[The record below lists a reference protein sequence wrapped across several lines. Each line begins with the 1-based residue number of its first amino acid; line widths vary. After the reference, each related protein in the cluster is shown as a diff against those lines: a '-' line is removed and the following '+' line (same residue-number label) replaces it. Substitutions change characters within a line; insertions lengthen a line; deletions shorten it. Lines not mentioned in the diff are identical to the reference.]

1 MSPDVLLQHALIPD
15 WPAPPQV
22 RALVTTRA
30 GGVSRAP
37 YDSLNLG
44 DHVEDDPVAVAGN
57 RELLERA
64 LNRLAPATAPLWLK
78 QVHGVRVVEPPAEPT
93 QRRLWIPEADAATT
107 TQAGVPIAVMTADC
121 LPAFFCDRAGTR
133 VAVAHAGWR
142 GLCDGVLEATA
153 AVFPDPSQ
161 VLVWLGP
168 AIGPASFEVGDEV
181 RAAFM
186 THGPAAAEAFRP
198 VAGKPGTWLGDLY
211 LLARQRLASQGIT
224 AVSGGGLDTVTD
236 SARFY
241 SFRRDQRTGRM
252 ASVIWLAGQG

>member
-15 WPAPPQV
+15 WPSPPQV

-44 DHVEDDPVAVAGN
+44 DHVEDDPVAVSGN

-78 QVHGVRVVEPPAEPT
+78 QVHGLRVVEPPAEPT
-93 QRRLWIPEADAATT
+93 QRRVWIPEADAATT
-107 TQAGVPIAVMTADC
+107 TLTGVPITVMTADC

-153 AVFPDPSQ
+153 ATFAEPSQ

-186 THGPAAAEAFRP
+186 AQDPAAGDAFVPSPGRP
-198 VAGKPGTWLGDLY
+198 GAWLGDLY
-211 LLARQRLASQGIT
+211 RLARQRLARVGIT
-224 AVSGGGLDTVTD
+224 AVTGGGLDTFSD
-236 SARFY
+236 HERFY
-241 SFRRDQRTGRM
+241 SFRRDSRTGRM
-252 ASVIWLAGQG
+252 ASVIWLAGQD